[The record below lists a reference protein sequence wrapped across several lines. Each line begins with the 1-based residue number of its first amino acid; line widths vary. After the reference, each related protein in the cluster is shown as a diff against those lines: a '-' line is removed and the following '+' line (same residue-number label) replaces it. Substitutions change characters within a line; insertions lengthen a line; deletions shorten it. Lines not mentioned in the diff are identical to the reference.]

1 MLLLVMGVAGSGKT
15 TIGKLLAEKL
25 GWSFLDADEFHSP
38 ANREKMHL
46 GIPLTG
52 EDRLPWLKSIHD
64 ETLRRSAR
72 GENVVLACSALRQS
86 YREILSAGLSVTLV
100 YLRANAEQLH
110 RNFSFRSD
118 HFVGENL
125 VPSQLAT
132 LEAPPFAIVEDID
145 RSPEEIVADV
155 CTRIDRA

>member
-15 TIGKLLAEKL
+15 TVGKLLAEKL

-46 GIPLTG
+46 GIPLTD
-52 EDRLPWLKSIHD
+52 EERLPWLTAIHD

-86 YREILSAGLSVTLV
+86 YREILSAGLKVTLV

-132 LEAPPFAIVEDID
+132 LEEPSLAIVEDID

>member
-15 TIGKLLAEKL
+15 TVGKLLAKKL

-46 GIPLTG
+46 GIPLTD
-52 EDRLPWLKSIHD
+52 EERLPWLTAIHD

-86 YREILSAGLSVTLV
+86 YREILSAELKVTLV
-100 YLRANAEQLH
+100 YLRANEEQLH

-132 LEAPPFAIVEDID
+132 LEEPSLAIVEDID